1 MPKIISILGVV
12 AAVALAIAGQLGAI
26 NGRWELVAMAVAAV
40 ASAAGGALSK
50 FTGGNHAVTIVG
62 LVVAVSGA
70 LAGFNDLLG
79 AGLAQ
84 VIAIIGTAAAAAGKA
99 LWPESNS
106 TGN

>member
-1 MPKIISILGVV
+1 MPKIISVLGLV
-12 AAVALAIAGQLGAI
+12 AAVALAIAGQLEAI
-26 NGRWELVAMAVAAV
+26 NPKWGLIAMAVAAV
-40 ASAAGGALSK
+40 ASAAGGALSQ
-50 FTGGNHAVTIVG
+50 FTGNYYVTGIG

-70 LAGFNDLLG
+70 ILGFDGLIG
-79 AGLAQ
+79 AGAAQ